1 MKKLK
6 QMSGPYSIGF
16 ELSSTAHGFV
26 ATDPNGNVL
35 YHGKQPV
42 MGTRVF
48 KEGQHAAEARMPRT
62 SRRGIQR
69 RRGREHEMERVFA
82 PVISSIDP
90 DFFIRRRMSYK
101 LGKIRFE
108 SDPIGFSYS
117 RLFHSFPTLAHLD
130 VALMEADSAMDPRLI
145 FEAVANHVVR
155 RGHFL
160 LENQNVS
167 STNSDIDTQVA
178 NYAEVLVSYF
188 EDTLDERIELSL
200 EALDINGNVT
210 ARELQK
216 QFASA
221 MCVSGDDIQKKTEK
235 AQIKAIADLVAGYK
249 ADLTVLVP
257 DAEKLPKVS
266 ISDGDALEEFLA
278 DSCPDSL
285 VPVLMAAQAL
295 YTSWKLQ
302 GMLSYAPGKSLSHNQ
317 VAQHDVYGK
326 QLRML
331 KDLALKYVA
340 KQDANG
346 NVDEDG
352 FKDYV
357 RFFGGPK
364 REDGYRYDKV
374 QVKKQDSPKNNM
386 GYTAYNLNV
395 LGYEEFAKRV
405 ELLFKDTDAVDDS
418 QYKTMM
424 EAFANHAFLR
434 RIHTV
439 DNAAIPYQLH
449 AEVVNRII
457 DNQGRFYPWLIDARE
472 HILKVLTSRIPYYVG
487 PLDST
492 DHGKAGENG
501 TRFAWVKRLAGHEDA
516 FVSPWNYEDHID
528 IDTTAE
534 LFIRRMTGECSYLDG
549 EDVLAKNSLLYEKYC
564 FFNELASLS
573 FTEDGDSWMPFDA
586 GMRRAIYDAAS
597 DGKTMTVKRIESCW
611 RKCPPDKL
619 MIVSGLGQ
627 TRSVSGKGTFVI
639 PGLQRV
645 DTLALGAVQV
655 QLSTENEIPT
665 QDAILIHAC
674 AVANFQIGQTP
685 ELIEIASKNYLNMDK
700 AEMTRQVTEVM
711 LGKMREVIG
720 QMDLKELMRD
730 RESFNHKVFE
740 GSRDDLANLGL
751 ELRTFNVQDFSD
763 SQGIIRSMGADQ
775 AAEIKKEAELA
786 QIRAE
791 QEVAERQNQLD
802 LKKAELKKTAD
813 KAAAEADMVKQTV
826 TAEKQRELYVA
837 QQEAQIAAETKKVE
851 LAERQ
856 VAVKEREL
864 DATVRKQAEAD
875 RYAAEQKADAELYTR
890 TKNAEAAKVE
900 AQNKSDADLYSA
912 QKTAEAVS
920 AKAKAEAEATR
931 LKGEADGAAE
941 KAHGEGVAAGIK
953 AQTEAYNGM
962 ENAYLLANRYID
974 VMPEV
979 AEAVAKPLTA
989 VDSIKMY
996 GDGNAT
1002 KLVRDTTGMVDQVTS
1017 GLKDAT
1023 GIDLTELLSSFHQP
1037 FQPREDNE

>member
-1 MKKLK
+1 M
-6 QMSGPYSIGF
+6 
-16 ELSSTAHGFV
+16 
-26 ATDPNGNVL
+26 
-35 YHGKQPV
+35 
-42 MGTRVF
+42 
-48 KEGQHAAEARMPRT
+48 
-62 SRRGIQR
+62 
-69 RRGREHEMERVFA
+69 
-82 PVISSIDP
+82 
-90 DFFIRRRMSYK
+90 
-101 LGKIRFE
+101 
-108 SDPIGFSYS
+108 
-117 RLFHSFPTLAHLD
+117 LF
-130 VALMEADSAMDPRLI
+130 
-145 FEAVANHVVR
+145 
-155 RGHFL
+155 
-160 LENQNVS
+160 
-167 STNSDIDTQVA
+167 
-178 NYAEVLVSYF
+178 
-188 EDTLDERIELSL
+188 
-200 EALDINGNVT
+200 
-210 ARELQK
+210 
-216 QFASA
+216 
-221 MCVSGDDIQKKTEK
+221 
-235 AQIKAIADLVAGYK
+235 DL
-249 ADLTVLVP
+249 
-257 DAEKLPKVS
+257 
-266 ISDGDALEEFLA
+266 F
-278 DSCPDSL
+278 
-285 VPVLMAAQAL
+285 
-295 YTSWKLQ
+295 
-302 GMLSYAPGKSLSHNQ
+302 
-317 VAQHDVYGK
+317 
-326 QLRML
+326 
-331 KDLALKYVA
+331 
-340 KQDANG
+340 
-346 NVDEDG
+346 
-352 FKDYV
+352 
-357 RFFGGPK
+357 
-364 REDGYRYDKV
+364 
-374 QVKKQDSPKNNM
+374 
-386 GYTAYNLNV
+386 
-395 LGYEEFAKRV
+395 
-405 ELLFKDTDAVDDS
+405 
-418 QYKTMM
+418 
-424 EAFANHAFLR
+424 
-434 RIHTV
+434 
-439 DNAAIPYQLH
+439 
-449 AEVVNRII
+449 
-457 DNQGRFYPWLIDARE
+457 
-472 HILKVLTSRIPYYVG
+472 G
-487 PLDST
+487 PLL
-492 DHGKAGENG
+492 G
-501 TRFAWVKRLAGHEDA
+501 
-516 FVSPWNYEDHID
+516 P
-528 IDTTAE
+528 
-534 LFIRRMTGECSYLDG
+534 
-549 EDVLAKNSLLYEKYC
+549 LLIVIMVIVV
-564 FFNELASLS
+564 F
-573 FTEDGDSWMPFDA
+573 
-586 GMRRAIYDAAS
+586 
-597 DGKTMTVKRIESCW
+597 ESCW

-619 MIVSGLGQ
+619 MIVSGFGQ

-837 QQEAQIAAETKKVE
+837 QQEAQ
-851 LAERQ
+851 
-856 VAVKEREL
+856 
-864 DATVRKQAEAD
+864 
-875 RYAAEQKADAELYTR
+875 
-890 TKNAEAAKVE
+890 
-900 AQNKSDADLYSA
+900 NKSDADLYSA
-912 QKTAEAVS
+912 QKTAEGVS

>member
-130 VALMEADSAMDPRLI
+130 VALMESDSAMDPRLI
-145 FEAVANHVVR
+145 F
-155 RGHFL
+155 
-160 LENQNVS
+160 
-167 STNSDIDTQVA
+167 
-178 NYAEVLVSYF
+178 
-188 EDTLDERIELSL
+188 
-200 EALDINGNVT
+200 
-210 ARELQK
+210 
-216 QFASA
+216 
-221 MCVSGDDIQKKTEK
+221 
-235 AQIKAIADLVAGYK
+235 
-249 ADLTVLVP
+249 
-257 DAEKLPKVS
+257 
-266 ISDGDALEEFLA
+266 
-278 DSCPDSL
+278 
-285 VPVLMAAQAL
+285 
-295 YTSWKLQ
+295 
-302 GMLSYAPGKSLSHNQ
+302 
-317 VAQHDVYGK
+317 
-326 QLRML
+326 
-331 KDLALKYVA
+331 
-340 KQDANG
+340 
-346 NVDEDG
+346 
-352 FKDYV
+352 
-357 RFFGGPK
+357 
-364 REDGYRYDKV
+364 
-374 QVKKQDSPKNNM
+374 
-386 GYTAYNLNV
+386 
-395 LGYEEFAKRV
+395 
-405 ELLFKDTDAVDDS
+405 
-418 QYKTMM
+418 
-424 EAFANHAFLR
+424 
-434 RIHTV
+434 
-439 DNAAIPYQLH
+439 
-449 AEVVNRII
+449 
-457 DNQGRFYPWLIDARE
+457 
-472 HILKVLTSRIPYYVG
+472 
-487 PLDST
+487 
-492 DHGKAGENG
+492 
-501 TRFAWVKRLAGHEDA
+501 
-516 FVSPWNYEDHID
+516 
-528 IDTTAE
+528 
-534 LFIRRMTGECSYLDG
+534 
-549 EDVLAKNSLLYEKYC
+549 
-564 FFNELASLS
+564 
-573 FTEDGDSWMPFDA
+573 
-586 GMRRAIYDAAS
+586 
-597 DGKTMTVKRIESCW
+597 ESCW

-619 MIVSGLGQ
+619 MIVSGFGQ

-912 QKTAEAVS
+912 QKTAEGVS

>member
-1 MKKLK
+1 
-6 QMSGPYSIGF
+6 
-16 ELSSTAHGFV
+16 
-26 ATDPNGNVL
+26 
-35 YHGKQPV
+35 
-42 MGTRVF
+42 
-48 KEGQHAAEARMPRT
+48 
-62 SRRGIQR
+62 
-69 RRGREHEMERVFA
+69 
-82 PVISSIDP
+82 
-90 DFFIRRRMSYK
+90 
-101 LGKIRFE
+101 
-108 SDPIGFSYS
+108 
-117 RLFHSFPTLAHLD
+117 
-130 VALMEADSAMDPRLI
+130 
-145 FEAVANHVVR
+145 
-155 RGHFL
+155 
-160 LENQNVS
+160 
-167 STNSDIDTQVA
+167 
-178 NYAEVLVSYF
+178 
-188 EDTLDERIELSL
+188 
-200 EALDINGNVT
+200 
-210 ARELQK
+210 
-216 QFASA
+216 
-221 MCVSGDDIQKKTEK
+221 
-235 AQIKAIADLVAGYK
+235 
-249 ADLTVLVP
+249 
-257 DAEKLPKVS
+257 
-266 ISDGDALEEFLA
+266 
-278 DSCPDSL
+278 
-285 VPVLMAAQAL
+285 
-295 YTSWKLQ
+295 
-302 GMLSYAPGKSLSHNQ
+302 
-317 VAQHDVYGK
+317 
-326 QLRML
+326 
-331 KDLALKYVA
+331 
-340 KQDANG
+340 
-346 NVDEDG
+346 
-352 FKDYV
+352 
-357 RFFGGPK
+357 
-364 REDGYRYDKV
+364 
-374 QVKKQDSPKNNM
+374 
-386 GYTAYNLNV
+386 
-395 LGYEEFAKRV
+395 
-405 ELLFKDTDAVDDS
+405 
-418 QYKTMM
+418 
-424 EAFANHAFLR
+424 
-434 RIHTV
+434 
-439 DNAAIPYQLH
+439 
-449 AEVVNRII
+449 
-457 DNQGRFYPWLIDARE
+457 
-472 HILKVLTSRIPYYVG
+472 
-487 PLDST
+487 
-492 DHGKAGENG
+492 
-501 TRFAWVKRLAGHEDA
+501 
-516 FVSPWNYEDHID
+516 
-528 IDTTAE
+528 
-534 LFIRRMTGECSYLDG
+534 
-549 EDVLAKNSLLYEKYC
+549 
-564 FFNELASLS
+564 
-573 FTEDGDSWMPFDA
+573 
-586 GMRRAIYDAAS
+586 
-597 DGKTMTVKRIESCW
+597 
-611 RKCPPDKL
+611 
-619 MIVSGLGQ
+619 MIVSGFGQ

-775 AAEIKKEAELA
+775 AAEIKKEAEL
-786 QIRAE
+786 
-791 QEVAERQNQLD
+791 
-802 LKKAELKKTAD
+802 KKTAD

-912 QKTAEAVS
+912 QKTAEGVS